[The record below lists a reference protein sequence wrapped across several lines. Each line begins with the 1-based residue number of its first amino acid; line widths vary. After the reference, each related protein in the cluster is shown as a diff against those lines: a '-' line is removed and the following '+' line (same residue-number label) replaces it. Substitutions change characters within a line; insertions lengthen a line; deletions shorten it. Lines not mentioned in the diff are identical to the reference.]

1 MTKEQKNNKWKSSAT
16 FFVPLKKVDSI
27 NFHPKIEM
35 IEEMTPYETWSCF
48 LLMQYLIMNE
58 GSECD
63 SDNEGYVDELPPQ
76 KKQKQLH
83 LKNLKR
89 RHCVVRS
96 RRR

>member
-1 MTKEQKNNKWKSSAT
+1 MRPGHA
-16 FFVPLKKVDSI
+16 
-27 NFHPKIEM
+27 
-35 IEEMTPYETWSCF
+35 Y

-63 SDNEGYVDELPPQ
+63 SDNEGYVDEPPP
-76 KKQKQLH
+76 KKKTKQKQLH

>member
-1 MTKEQKNNKWKSSAT
+1 MAGELEVHYNLTSEAEGKNEIDDPTSNNRDRRRTAMRNTTTNTTTSLGT
-16 FFVPLKKVDSI
+16 
-27 NFHPKIEM
+27 
-35 IEEMTPYETWSCF
+35 
-48 LLMQYLIMNE
+48 MNE

-63 SDNEGYVDELPPQ
+63 SDNEGHVDELPPK